1 MPFTKTMRRSD
12 VTLQPIKRVAVV
24 GCGTIGASWTALFM
38 AHGYDVTAS
47 ELRPEAEAELRT
59 RVSSLLPALAPQRP
73 LGRLSFTTDLDA
85 CCRDADFV
93 QENVVEREAVK
104 VDLIARMDAALRPH
118 VVIASSSSA
127 IMVSVMQSACAR
139 PERVILGHP
148 FNPPHLV
155 PLVELVGGA
164 ATEDWA
170 LDVAEALY
178 RDLGKKPIRLR
189 KEVFGHVANRLQA
202 AIFREAIHLLEAGVA
217 SVEEIDAAVTE
228 GPGLRWALM
237 GPFLT
242 YHLAG
247 GETGIRGFMAQF
259 APMQQRLWSEL
270 GHPVLDEAMQ
280 ERVAAAVGDAM
291 RTHVIGDIRRERD
304 RRIAAILKARTE

>member
-1 MPFTKTMRRSD
+1 MEGRA
-12 VTLQPIKRVAVV
+12 IKRVAVI
-24 GCGTIGASWTALFM
+24 GCGTIGASWAALFM

-47 ELRPEAEAELRT
+47 EPRPEVGAELRATVASLLSTLRPE
-59 RVSSLLPALAPQRP
+59 RP
-73 LGRLSFTTDLDA
+73 TGQLSFTTDLEA

-104 VDLIARMDAALRPH
+104 IELMARMDAVLRPD

-127 IMVSVMQSACAR
+127 IAVSVMQSACAH
-139 PERVILGHP
+139 PERVVLGHP

-155 PLVELVGGA
+155 PLVELVGGR
-164 ATEDWA
+164 ATEGWA
-170 LDVAEALY
+170 LDVAEAFYLS
-178 RDLGKKPIRLR
+178 LGKKPIRLR
-189 KEVFGHVANRLQA
+189 KEIFGHVANRLQA
-202 AIFREAIHLLEAGVA
+202 AIFRESIHLLEEGVA
-217 SVEEIDAAVTE
+217 SVEEIDIAVTE

-247 GETGIRGFMAQF
+247 GPTGIHGFMAQF

-270 GHPVLDEAMQ
+270 GQPELDDAVRA
-280 ERVAAAVGDAM
+280 RVAAAVDAAM
-291 RTHVIGDIRRERD
+291 SQRPMEEIRKERD
-304 RRIAAILKARTE
+304 RRIEAILQARAKQI

>member
-1 MPFTKTMRRSD
+1 MEAHA
-12 VTLQPIKRVAVV
+12 IKRVAVI
-24 GCGTIGASWTALFM
+24 GCGTIGASWTALFL
-38 AHGYDVTAS
+38 ANGLDVTAS
-47 ELRPEAEAELRT
+47 ELRPEAEAELRAT
-59 RVSSLLPALAPQRP
+59 VAGLLPTLRPHGPIGQLA
-73 LGRLSFTTDLDA
+73 FTTDLDA

-93 QENVVEREAVK
+93 QENVIEREAVK
-104 VDLIARMDAALRPH
+104 IELMARMDAALRPH

-127 IMVSVMQSACAR
+127 IMVSVMQSACER
-139 PERVILGHP
+139 PGRVVLGHP

-155 PLVELVGGA
+155 PLVEIVGGA

-170 LDVAEALY
+170 LDVAEAFY
-178 RDLGKKPIRLR
+178 AGLGKRPIRLR

-202 AIFREAIHLLEAGVA
+202 AIFREAIHLLEEGVA
-217 SVEEIDAAVTE
+217 SAEEIDAAVTE

-247 GETGIRGFMAQF
+247 GEDGIRGFMRQF

-270 GHPVLDEAMQ
+270 GEPLLDDALQ
-280 ERVAAAVGDAM
+280 ARVAAAVEAAM
-291 RTHVIGDIRRERD
+291 SSRSMDEIRKERD
-304 RRIAAILKARTE
+304 RRIDAILKARADDV

>member
-1 MPFTKTMRRSD
+1 LPSLSPRG
-12 VTLQPIKRVAVV
+12 PV
-24 GCGTIGASWTALFM
+24 GT
-38 AHGYDVTAS
+38 
-47 ELRPEAEAELRT
+47 
-59 RVSSLLPALAPQRP
+59 
-73 LGRLSFTTDLDA
+73 LSFTTDLA
-85 CCRDADFV
+85 GCCRDADFV
-93 QENVVEREAVK
+93 QENVIERESVK
-104 VDLIARMDAALRPH
+104 IDLMARMDAALRPH

-127 IMVSVMQSACAR
+127 IMVSVMQSACIR
-139 PERVILGHP
+139 PGRVVLGHP

-170 LDVAEALY
+170 LDVAEAFYL
-178 RDLGKKPIRLR
+178 DIGKKPIRLT

-202 AIFREAIHLLEAGVA
+202 AIFREAIYLLEEGVA
-217 SVEEIDAAVTE
+217 SVEEIDTAVTE

-247 GETGIRGFMAQF
+247 GETGIRGFMEQF

-270 GHPVLDEAMQ
+270 GQPVLDEAMQ
-280 ERVAAAVGDAM
+280 ERIAAAVEKAM
-291 RTHVIGDIRRERD
+291 GARAVDDIRRERD
-304 RRIAAILKARTE
+304 RRIAAILRARSE

>member
-1 MPFTKTMRRSD
+1 MDP
-12 VTLQPIKRVAVV
+12 QAIKRVAVV
-24 GCGTIGASWTALFM
+24 GCGTIGASWTALFL
-38 AHGYDVTAS
+38 AHGYDVIAS
-47 ELRPEAEAELRT
+47 ELRPEAEAELRA
-59 RVSSLLPALAPQRP
+59 RVADLLPGLAPR
-73 LGRLSFTTDLDA
+73 GRVGALSFTTDLTA
-85 CCRDADFV
+85 CCQVADFV
-93 QENVVEREAVK
+93 QENVIEREAVK
-104 VDLIARMDAALRPH
+104 IELMARMDAALRPH

-139 PERVILGHP
+139 PERVVLGHP

-155 PLVELVGGA
+155 PLVELAGGA

-170 LDVAEALY
+170 LDVAEAFY

-189 KEVFGHVANRLQA
+189 KEIFGHVANRLQA
-202 AIFREAIHLLEAGVA
+202 AIFREAIHLLEEGVA
-217 SVEEIDAAVTE
+217 SVEDVDTAVTE

-270 GHPVLDEAMQ
+270 GQPVLDEAMQ
-280 ERVAAAVGDAM
+280 ERIAATVEEAM
-291 RTHVIGDIRRERD
+291 RARAMDGIRRERD
-304 RRIAAILKARTE
+304 RRIAAILRARAE

>member
-1 MPFTKTMRRSD
+1 MQP
-12 VTLQPIKRVAVV
+12 QPIKRVAVV
-24 GCGTIGASWTALFM
+24 GCGTIGASWSALFL
-38 AHGYDVTAS
+38 ANGYDVVAS
-47 ELRPEAEAELRT
+47 ELRPEAETELRA
-59 RVSSLLPALAPQRP
+59 RVSGLLPT
-73 LGRLSFTTDLDA
+73 LGSRGPVGILTFTTNLDA

-93 QENVVEREAVK
+93 QENVIEREAVK
-104 VDLIARMDAALRPH
+104 IDLIARMDAALRPH

-139 PERVILGHP
+139 PERVVLGHP

-164 ATEDWA
+164 ATADWA
-170 LDVAEALY
+170 LDVAEAFY
-178 RDLGKKPIRLR
+178 RDLGKKPIRLS

-202 AIFREAIHLLEAGVA
+202 AIFREAIHLLEEGVA
-217 SVEEIDAAVTE
+217 SVEEIDTAVTE

-270 GHPVLDEAMQ
+270 GQPLLDETTQ
-280 ERVAAAVGDAM
+280 HRVVAAVESAM
-291 RTHVIGDIRRERD
+291 KARSMDDIRRERD
-304 RRIAAILKARTE
+304 SRIAAILRARSEKH

>member
-1 MPFTKTMRRSD
+1 MEAHA
-12 VTLQPIKRVAVV
+12 IKRVAVI
-24 GCGTIGASWTALFM
+24 GCGTIGASWTALFL
-38 AHGYDVTAS
+38 ANGLDVTAS
-47 ELRPEAEAELRT
+47 ELRPEAEAELRAT
-59 RVSSLLPALAPQRP
+59 VAGLLPTLRPDGPIGQLA
-73 LGRLSFTTDLDA
+73 FTTDLDA

-93 QENVVEREAVK
+93 QENVIEREAVK
-104 VDLIARMDAALRPH
+104 IELMARMDAALRPH

-127 IMVSVMQSACAR
+127 IMVSVMQSACER
-139 PERVILGHP
+139 PGRVVLGHP

-155 PLVELVGGA
+155 PLVEIVGGA

-170 LDVAEALY
+170 LDVAEAFY
-178 RDLGKKPIRLR
+178 AGLGKRPIRLR

-202 AIFREAIHLLEAGVA
+202 AIFREAIHLLEEGVA
-217 SVEEIDAAVTE
+217 SAEEIDAAVTE

-247 GETGIRGFMAQF
+247 GEDGIRGFMRQF

-270 GHPVLDEAMQ
+270 GEPVLDEALQ
-280 ERVAAAVGDAM
+280 ARVSAAVEAAM
-291 RTHVIGDIRRERD
+291 SNRLMDEIRKERD
-304 RRIAAILKARTE
+304 RRIDAILKARADDV

>member
-1 MPFTKTMRRSD
+1 MTNMGRSE
-12 VTLQPIKRVAVV
+12 VTPQAIKRVAVI
-24 GCGTIGASWTALFM
+24 GCGTIGASWTALFL
-38 AHGYDVTAS
+38 ADGYDVVAS
-47 ELRPEAEAELRT
+47 EPRPEAEAELRL
-59 RVSSLLPALAPQRP
+59 RVSALMPSLAPDGP
-73 LGRLSFTTDLDA
+73 VGDLSFTTDLEA

-93 QENVVEREAVK
+93 QENVIEREKVK
-104 VDLIARMDAALRPH
+104 IDLIARMDAVLPPH

-127 IMVSVMQSACAR
+127 IMVSVMQSGCAR
-139 PERVILGHP
+139 PERVVLGHP

-170 LDVAEALY
+170 LDVAESFY
-178 RDLGKKPIRLR
+178 RGLGKTPIRLR

-202 AIFREAIHLLEAGVA
+202 AIFRESIHLLEEGVA
-217 SVEEIDAAVTE
+217 SVEEIDSAVTE

-247 GETGIRGFMAQF
+247 GEAGIRGFMAQF

-270 GHPVLDEAMQ
+270 GQPVLDEPMQ
-280 ERVAAAVGDAM
+280 GRIAAAVEHAM
-291 RTHVIGDIRRERD
+291 RTHSIDDIRRARD
-304 RRIAAILKARTE
+304 LRIAAILGARGEKF

>member
-1 MPFTKTMRRSD
+1 MEPQ
-12 VTLQPIKRVAVV
+12 VIKRVAVI
-24 GCGTIGASWTALFM
+24 GCGTIGASWAALFM
-38 AHGYDVTAS
+38 AHGYDVAAS
-47 ELRPEAEAELRT
+47 ELRPEAEAELRA
-59 RVSSLLPALAPQRP
+59 RVSSLLPTLTPRGPVGA
-73 LGRLSFTTDLDA
+73 LSFTADLDA

-104 VDLIARMDAALRPH
+104 IDLMARMDAALRPH

-127 IMVSVMQSACAR
+127 IMVSVMQSACVR

-170 LDVAEALY
+170 LDVAEAFYL
-178 RDLGKKPIRLR
+178 DLGRKPVRLR
-189 KEVFGHVANRLQA
+189 KEVFGHIANRLQA
-202 AIFREAIHLLEAGVA
+202 AIFREAIHLLEEGVA
-217 SVEEIDAAVTE
+217 SVEEIDTAVTE

-247 GETGIRGFMAQF
+247 GETGIRGFMEQF

-270 GHPVLDEAMQ
+270 GQPQLDDAMQ
-280 ERVAAAVGDAM
+280 ERVVATVEKAM
-291 RTHVIGDIRRERD
+291 QMRSMEDIRRERD
-304 RRIAAILKARTE
+304 RRIEAILRARAEKH

>member
-1 MPFTKTMRRSD
+1 MWGTEVDT
-12 VTLQPIKRVAVV
+12 QPIKRVAVV

-38 AHGYDVTAS
+38 AHGHDVIAS
-47 ELRPEAEAELRT
+47 EPRPDAEAELRAT
-59 RVSSLLPALAPQRP
+59 VDGLLPSLKPSGPVGNLA
-73 LGRLSFTTDLDA
+73 FTTDLA
-85 CCRDADFV
+85 TCCRQADFV
-93 QENVVEREAVK
+93 QENVSEREAVK
-104 VDLIARMDAALRPH
+104 IDLLARMDALLRPH

-139 PERVILGHP
+139 PGRVVLGHP

-155 PLVELVGGA
+155 PLVELAGGA
-164 ATEDWA
+164 LTEGWA
-170 LDVAEALY
+170 LDVAEAFY
-178 RDLGKKPIRLR
+178 AGLGKKPIRLR

-202 AIFREAIHLLEAGVA
+202 AIFREAIHLLEEGVA
-217 SVEEIDAAVTE
+217 SVEDIDAAVTE

-247 GETGIRGFMAQF
+247 GEAGIRGFMTQF

-270 GHPVLDEAMQ
+270 GQPLLDEAMQ
-280 ERVAAAVGDAM
+280 ERVVVAVDAAVSSRPM
-291 RTHVIGDIRRERD
+291 EEIRQERNQ
-304 RRIAAILKARTE
+304 RIKAILRARAEKT